1 MKLGKLTPDTLEGL
15 LSRVTIEDPRVIL
28 GPKVGEDAALL
39 DFGEEVLVAKTD
51 PITFATDLI
60 GWYAVQVNANDVACA
75 GARPRWFMA
84 TLLLPQ
90 RMDEGDVAEI
100 FRQITDACGSLG
112 VALVGGHTEV
122 TQGIERPI
130 IVGCM
135 LGVAP
140 KGRALTTGGA
150 QVGDYVILTKGVS
163 LEGSAL
169 LAREEGEALR
179 EGGMDPA
186 MIEAAAGLLFEP
198 GISVVK
204 DARIAREVAEVH
216 SLHDPTEGGL
226 ASGLQE
232 VAAAAGV
239 GMVVDRERIPFL
251 PQCVEICKVLR
262 LDPLG
267 LLASGSLIITLAPEE
282 APQVISALEREG
294 IEAWPIGRVTP
305 PEEGIMLRSGGG
317 LSPMPTFE
325 RDELARYFEEG
336 G

>member
-1 MKLGKLTPDTLEGL
+1 MKLGKLTPGFLEGL
-15 LSRVTIEDPRVIL
+15 LSRVPTDDPRVIL

-39 DFGEEVLVAKTD
+39 DFGDEVLVAKTD

-90 RMDEGDVAEI
+90 RMNEEGVSEI
-100 FRQITDACGSLG
+100 FRQITDACRSLG
-112 VALVGGHTEV
+112 VTLVGGHTEV
-122 TQGIERPI
+122 TQNLEQPI
-130 IVGCM
+130 VVGCM

-140 KGRALTTGGA
+140 KDRALTTGGA

-163 LEGSAL
+163 LEGSSL
-169 LAREEGEALR
+169 LARERREALL
-179 EGGMDPA
+179 EAGMDSN
-186 MIEAAAGLLFEP
+186 IIKEASGLLFDP

-204 DARIAREVAEVH
+204 DARVACEATNVH

-232 VAAAAGV
+232 VATAAGV

-251 PQCVEICKVLR
+251 PHCLEICKVLK

-267 LLASGSLIITLAPEE
+267 LLASGSLIITLPSEE
-282 APQVISALEREG
+282 VPQLLSALTLEG
-294 IEAWPIGRVTP
+294 IDACQIGRIMP
-305 PEEGIMLRSGGG
+305 KEEGIMLRDRGR

-325 RDELARYFEEG
+325 RDELARYFEELP
-336 G
+336 

>member
-1 MKLGKLTPDTLEGL
+1 MKLGKLTPDVLEGL
-15 LSRVTIEDPRVIL
+15 LGQVPLSDPRVL
-28 GPKVGEDAALL
+28 MGPKVGEDAALL
-39 DFGEEVLVAKTD
+39 DFGDEVLVAKTD

-90 RMDEGDVAEI
+90 RMKEDDVPEI
-100 FRQITDACGSLG
+100 FRQITDACSSLG
-112 VALVGGHTEV
+112 VTLVGGHTEV
-122 TQGIERPI
+122 TQHLEQPI

-163 LEGSAL
+163 VEGAAL
-169 LAREEGEALR
+169 LARERADVLR
-179 EGGMDPA
+179 AGGMNPDL
-186 MIEAAAGLLFEP
+186 IKEAAGLLFDP
-198 GISVVK
+198 GISVVR
-204 DARIAREVAEVH
+204 DAQIACANATVH

-239 GMVVDRERIPFL
+239 GMIIQREEIPFL
-251 PQCVEICKVLR
+251 PHCLEICKVLK
-262 LDPLG
+262 LNPLG
-267 LLASGSLIITLAPEE
+267 LLASGSLIITLPAEE
-282 APQVISALEREG
+282 AQTLLDAFAEEG
-294 IEAWPIGRVTP
+294 IHARQIGRITP
-305 PEEGIMLRSGGG
+305 PEDGVILQSANGPE
-317 LSPMPTFE
+317 PMPTFD
-325 RDELARYFEEG
+325 RDELARYFEESA
-336 G
+336 

>member
-39 DFGEEVLVAKTD
+39 DFGGEVLVAKTD

-90 RMDEGDVAEI
+90 RMDEGDVSEI

-112 VALVGGHTEV
+112 VTLVGGHTEV

-169 LAREEGEALR
+169 LAREEGDALR
-179 EGGMDPA
+179 EGGMEPA
-186 MIEAAAGLLFEP
+186 MIEEAAGLLFDP
-198 GISVVK
+198 GISVVR
-204 DARIAREVAEVH
+204 DARIACEVAGVH

-232 VAAAAGV
+232 VAAAAGA

-251 PQCVEICKVLR
+251 PQCVEICKVLK

-282 APQVISALEREG
+282 APQVISALGGEG
-294 IEAWPIGRVTP
+294 IEAWKIGRVTP
-305 PEEGIMLRSGGG
+305 PEEGVMLRSEGGRA
-317 LSPMPTFE
+317 PMPTFE